1 MRRRRDDVREGFTE
15 AGSRK
20 LAPILFAET
29 ERCLRPQDAEG
40 LVTTDPNLSVPLRCG
55 INAGWLFFSG
65 SQLDL
70 TPSDFIVALCLR
82 LRILPENVSKPIVC
96 NCGHSSIADPEFID
110 HALLCDQA
118 ARFSRVHRHNEVVR
132 ALVVTTQSYGIS
144 STAEPNFYT
153 YDSGKLNRP
162 DITFYVRPPLAIDVT
177 IVHPSF
183 EVDVAASK
191 AATEKVHKHSEAV
204 KNFGHRF
211 LPFAME
217 VYGHMHSSCAE
228 VFQVLSYELEPAT
241 RTQFARE
248 ARNAVAA
255 ALARGRVKTVV
266 SAIAIQKASWSA
278 LSVLRK

>member
-1 MRRRRDDVREGFTE
+1 M
-15 AGSRK
+15 
-20 LAPILFAET
+20 
-29 ERCLRPQDAEG
+29 
-40 LVTTDPNLSVPLRCG
+40 
-55 INAGWLFFSG
+55 
-65 SQLDL
+65 
-70 TPSDFIVALCLR
+70 
-82 LRILPENVSKPIVC
+82 
-96 NCGHSSIADPEFID
+96 
-110 HALLCDQA
+110 
-118 ARFSRVHRHNEVVR
+118 
-132 ALVVTTQSYGIS
+132 
-144 STAEPNFYT
+144 
-153 YDSGKLNRP
+153 
-162 DITFYVRPPLAIDVT
+162 T

-183 EVDVAASK
+183 VVDVAASK
-191 AATEKVHKHSEAV
+191 AATEKIHKHSEAG